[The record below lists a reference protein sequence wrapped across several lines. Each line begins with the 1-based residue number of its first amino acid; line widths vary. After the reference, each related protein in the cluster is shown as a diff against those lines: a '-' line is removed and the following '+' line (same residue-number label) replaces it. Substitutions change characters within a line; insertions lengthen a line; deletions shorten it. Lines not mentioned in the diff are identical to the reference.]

1 MAGKGKESV
10 EQFLQR
16 RIDVAVRPTL
26 KILYGEAGIGD
37 VPGYGGKEGEYVAP
51 EPEAIGEPTEAQDEG
66 QVLREKFADMALDA
80 AHRFAAGDGNVETF
94 IDELKDMY
102 GEPDPPN
109 SNVSC
114 AMPCDTTWWEP
125 CIAPIDRLYTIEIA
139 SVKVL

>member
-102 GEPDPPN
+102 GED
-109 SNVSC
+109 SGAFADAVSFVDNMGGEADDREIFIDC
-114 AMPCDTTWWEP
+114 ALVVFGAKFLM
-125 CIAPIDRLYTIEIA
+125 
-139 SVKVL
+139 